1 MDEGNSTQND
11 MVKSRG
17 MAVNASVK
25 AGVRGIMCRYSKGG
39 EGSPG

>member
-1 MDEGNSTQND
+1 MRND

-25 AGVRGIMCRYSKGG
+25 AGVRGIMRRYSKGG